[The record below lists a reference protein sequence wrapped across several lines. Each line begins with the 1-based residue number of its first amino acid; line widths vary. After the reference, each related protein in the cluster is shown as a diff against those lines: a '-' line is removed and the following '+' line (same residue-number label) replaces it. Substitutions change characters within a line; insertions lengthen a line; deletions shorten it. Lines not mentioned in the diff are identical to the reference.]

1 MSGKNFDAG
10 ETAKRYA
17 DGPPR
22 FVPGYEAMQSM
33 CAQLLAER
41 ADADGHILVL
51 GAGGG
56 LELLALAH
64 QQTGWHFTGVDP
76 SPAMLAEARRRVHDD
91 GVADRVEL
99 VEGYISDAP
108 QGPFDGATCL
118 LTLHFVPDDGSKL
131 ETLKAIQ
138 QRLRPN
144 AAFVLVDLCVDYE
157 APDAELRLDRF
168 STFAIN
174 AAVDHEAAL
183 QTRTQV
189 RKRIASVSPER
200 QKALLSKAGFS
211 HIETF
216 YQGLSWLGLVG
227 YA

>member
-22 FVPGYEAMQSM
+22 FVPGYEAMQAL

-41 ADADGHILVL
+41 ADKDGNILVL

-56 LELLALAH
+56 LELLTLAH
-64 QQTGWHFTGVDP
+64 QQTGWKFTGVDP
-76 SPAMLAEARRRVHDD
+76 SPAMLAEARRRIQDA

-108 QGPFDGATCL
+108 QSPFDGATCL

-131 ETLKAIQ
+131 ETLKAIR
-138 QRLRPN
+138 QRLRPD
-144 AAFVLVDLCVDYE
+144 AAFVLVDLCVDYD

-174 AAVDHEAAL
+174 AAVDREAAL

-189 RKRIASVSPER
+189 RNRIASVSPER
-200 QKALLSKAGFS
+200 QKNLMSEAGFT